1 LANEPEAEKR
11 RLTSTSYAILGYM
24 AIGEFSTFAIAKQ
37 MRRNAQHFW
46 PRAKSNLYAE
56 PKRLLEGG
64 FAEARAESVGD
75 RPRTIYSITEKGR
88 EALAAWL
95 GQPPAPARLESE
107 MLVKM
112 LFAPYGSKEDL
123 VASLRA
129 FREQVGEKE
138 EELLAIFRQYVAGED
153 PYPDRVH
160 VNVLMFKLIW
170 DYAQAESRWA
180 DWAIPIAEGWPDVVG
195 PHDRKELISVL
206 EQIVAE
212 ADESR

>member
-1 LANEPEAEKR
+1 LAKKPEADER

-24 AIGEFSTFAIAKQ
+24 AVGEFSTFAIAKQ

-56 PKRLLEGG
+56 PKRLLEDG

-75 RPRTIYSITEKGR
+75 RPRTIYSITAKGR
-88 EALAAWL
+88 EALATWL
-95 GQPPAPARLESE
+95 GQAPAPTRIESE

-112 LFAPYGSKEDL
+112 LFAPYGSKEAL
-123 VASLRA
+123 LAGLRA
-129 FREQVGEKE
+129 YREQIQEKE
-138 EELLAIFRQYVAGED
+138 DELLAIFRQYVAGED
-153 PYPDRVH
+153 PYPERVH

-180 DWAIPIAEGWPDVVG
+180 EWAIGIAEGWLDVVG
-195 PHDRKELISVL
+195 PHDREDLIKVL
-206 EQIVAE
+206 EKIVRE
-212 ADESR
+212 ADRKR